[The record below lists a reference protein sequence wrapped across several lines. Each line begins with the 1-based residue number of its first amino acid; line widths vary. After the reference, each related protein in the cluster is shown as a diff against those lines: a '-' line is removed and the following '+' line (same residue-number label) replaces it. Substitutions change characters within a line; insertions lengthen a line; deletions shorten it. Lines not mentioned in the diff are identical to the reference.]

1 MVSLFLQGA
10 GYVFLLFYGLEKFM
24 KYWNTNKYKNK
35 INTVEFYK
43 HLYEAQDV
51 NDYIKLL
58 KLSGVFTSGNSSN
71 GTKLIAKYILVKK
84 FYILNEQIVNKFL
97 FEISIL
103 NQLYEMIQIEKK
115 SLLDITKRNI
125 LQSSLYYAQ
134 AYYESFKSSNNR
146 VTDLSDGIEEIWLR
160 LGDVL
165 KDSLRKKTVFKWEEG
180 VSLTQSEIENIFSIF
195 SHLNIF
201 SLVID
206 LWTYS
211 DIEFKIYDNQI
222 HIKEI
227 GDFSIKRLYSLA
239 TYLDLKDFR
248 AFWANNPNLDFDTK
262 LEKSDVKQ
270 NLYKLLEKQVKEYFY
285 TKNFEEEYDG
295 IKLRQWMDAYWILYE
310 LCVESDERIV
320 VISKNKLRE
329 LFIDKGLPEYLLKQL
344 IFKTSSRDLYDNP
357 LIEFEEVYVVLS
369 SLVLHT
375 DFSRTIL
382 SVISKKQQSKETGIN
397 QKGRNFELHI
407 NSLAKKQFSKQSAG
421 IKRTIDGETF
431 EIDGIFFKDGTLV
444 IIEAKTQNQP
454 TNIIEF
460 YKNQVEL
467 NNYIEKFKRNS
478 KYFTENE
485 KKIMAKKLGIYSSDI
500 KRVINMFVSNVSQYN
515 SKQDE
520 IYFIDEIDFSNFMNR
535 RIPQIHVIEKGNIY
549 SVDILPQ
556 LYSGEATVDQLLNLL
571 QSDHKRELITRRIKY
586 RNIQFNIID
595 KTISLSFRILEDIND
610 TIL

>member
-1 MVSLFLQGA
+1 MSRFFVGNRRYFL
-10 GYVFLLFYGLEKFM
+10 VILWFEKFM

-43 HLYEAQDV
+43 HLYEAHDV

-97 FEISIL
+97 FEVSIL
-103 NQLYEMIQIEKK
+103 NQLYDMIQIEKS
-115 SLLDITKRNI
+115 SLLDSTKKNI
-125 LQSSLYYAQ
+125 LQLSIYYAQ
-134 AYYESFKSSNNR
+134 AHYESFKNSNNR
-146 VTDLSDGIEEIWLR
+146 ATDLSDGIEEIWLR

-165 KDSLRKKTVFKWEEG
+165 KDALRKKTVFKWEEG
-180 VSLTQSEIENIFSIF
+180 ASLNQSEIENIFSIF
-195 SHLNIF
+195 GHLNIF
-201 SLVID
+201 SLIID

-227 GDFSIKRLYSLA
+227 GDFSIKRLYALA

-248 AFWANNPNLDFDTK
+248 ALLACNPNLDFDTK
-262 LEKSDVKQ
+262 LEKSDVKK

-295 IKLRQWMDAYWILYE
+295 IKLRQWIDAYWLLYE
-310 LCVESDERIV
+310 LCDESDERIV

-329 LFIDKGLPEYLLKQL
+329 LFFDKGLPEYLLKQL

-357 LIEFEEVYVVLS
+357 LIEFEEVYVLLS
-369 SLVLHT
+369 NLVLYT

-397 QKGRNFELHI
+397 QKGRNFERHI
-407 NSLAKKQFSKQSAG
+407 NSLAKKQFSKQSGG
-421 IKRTIDGETF
+421 IKRNIDGETY
-431 EIDGIFFKDGTLV
+431 EIDGIFFKDETLV
-444 IIEAKTQNQP
+444 ILEAKTQNQP

-460 YKNQVEL
+460 YKNQAEL

-485 KKIMAKKLGIYSSDI
+485 KKIMAKNLGIYSSDI

-520 IYFIDEIDFSNFMNR
+520 VYIIDEIDFSNFMNR
-535 RIPQIHVIEKGNIY
+535 RTPKIHISEKGNIH
-549 SVDILPQ
+549 SIDILPQ
-556 LYSGEATVDQLLNLL
+556 LYSGEATIDQLLNLL
-571 QSDHKRELITRRIKY
+571 QSNQKRELITQRIKN
-586 RNIQFNIID
+586 RNIQCNIGD
-595 KTISLSFRILEDIND
+595 KIISFSFMILEDIND

>member
-1 MVSLFLQGA
+1 
-10 GYVFLLFYGLEKFM
+10 M

-43 HLYEAQDV
+43 HLYEAHDV

-58 KLSGVFTSGNSSN
+58 KLSGVFTSGNSSD

-97 FEISIL
+97 YEVSIL
-103 NQLYEMIQIEKK
+103 NQLYEMIQNEKK
-115 SLLDITKRNI
+115 SLLDSTKKNI

-134 AYYESFKSSNNR
+134 EYYEFFKNGNNR
-146 VTDLSDGIEEIWLR
+146 LTDLSDGIEEIWLR

-165 KDSLRKKTVFKWEEG
+165 KDALRKKTVFKWEEG
-180 VSLTQSEIENIFSIF
+180 ASLTQSEIENIFSIF
-195 SHLNIF
+195 GHLNIF
-201 SLVID
+201 SLIID

-227 GDFSIKRLYSLA
+227 GDFSIKRLYALA

-248 AFWANNPNLDFDTK
+248 GLLACNPNLDFDTK

-285 TKNFEEEYDG
+285 TNNFEEEYDG
-295 IKLRQWMDAYWILYE
+295 IKLKQWMDAYWLLYE
-310 LCVESDERIV
+310 LCDKSDERIV
-320 VISKNKLRE
+320 VISKNELRE
-329 LFIDKGLPEYLLKQL
+329 LFFDKGLPEYLLKQL
-344 IFKTSSRDLYDNP
+344 IFKTSSRDLYDSP
-357 LIEFEEVYVVLS
+357 LIEFEEVYVLLS

-382 SVISKKQQSKETGIN
+382 SVISKNQQSKETGIN
-397 QKGRNFELHI
+397 QKGRNFEIHI
-407 NSLAKKQFSKQSAG
+407 NSLAKKQFSKQSGG
-421 IKRTIDGETF
+421 IKQNINGETF

-444 IIEAKTQNQP
+444 ILEAKTQNQP

-520 IYFIDEIDFSNFMNR
+520 VYIIDEIDFYNFMNR
-535 RIPQIHVIEKGNIY
+535 RTPQIHVSEKGNIY

-556 LYSGEATVDQLLNLL
+556 LYSGEATIDQLLNLL
-571 QSDHKRELITRRIKY
+571 QSNQKREFITQRIKN
-586 RNIQFNIID
+586 RNIQRNIGD
-595 KTISLSFRILEDIND
+595 KRISLSFKILEDIND

>member
-1 MVSLFLQGA
+1 MSRFFVGNRRYFL
-10 GYVFLLFYGLEKFM
+10 VILWFEKFM

-43 HLYEAQDV
+43 HLYEAHDV

-97 FEISIL
+97 FEVSIL
-103 NQLYEMIQIEKK
+103 NQLYDMIQIEKS
-115 SLLDITKRNI
+115 SLLDSTKKNI
-125 LQSSLYYAQ
+125 LQLSIYYAQ
-134 AYYESFKSSNNR
+134 AHYESFKNSNNR
-146 VTDLSDGIEEIWLR
+146 ATDLSDGIEEIWLR

-165 KDSLRKKTVFKWEEG
+165 KDALRKKTVFKWEEG
-180 VSLTQSEIENIFSIF
+180 ASLNQSESENIFSIF
-195 SHLNIF
+195 GHLNIF
-201 SLVID
+201 SLIID

-227 GDFSIKRLYSLA
+227 GDFSIKRLYALA

-248 AFWANNPNLDFDTK
+248 ALLACNPNLDFDTK
-262 LEKSDVKQ
+262 LEKSDVKK

-295 IKLRQWMDAYWILYE
+295 IKLRQWMDAYWLLYE
-310 LCVESDERIV
+310 LCDESDERIV

-329 LFIDKGLPEYLLKQL
+329 LFFDKGLPEYLLKQL

-357 LIEFEEVYVVLS
+357 LIEFEEVYVLLS
-369 SLVLHT
+369 NLVLYT

-397 QKGRNFELHI
+397 QKGRNFERHI
-407 NSLAKKQFSKQSAG
+407 NSLAKKQFSKQSGG
-421 IKRTIDGETF
+421 IKRNIDGETY
-431 EIDGIFFKDGTLV
+431 EIDGIFFKDETLV
-444 IIEAKTQNQP
+444 ILEAKTQNQP

-460 YKNQVEL
+460 YKNQAEL

-485 KKIMAKKLGIYSSDI
+485 KKIMAKNLGIYSSDI

-520 IYFIDEIDFSNFMNR
+520 VYIIDEIDFSNFMNR
-535 RIPQIHVIEKGNIY
+535 RTPKIHISEKGNIH
-549 SVDILPQ
+549 SIDILPQ
-556 LYSGEATVDQLLNLL
+556 LYSGEATIDQLLNLL
-571 QSDHKRELITRRIKY
+571 QSNQKRELITQRIKN
-586 RNIQFNIID
+586 RNIQCNIGD
-595 KTISLSFRILEDIND
+595 KIISFSFMILEDIND

>member
-1 MVSLFLQGA
+1 MSRFFVGNRRYFL
-10 GYVFLLFYGLEKFM
+10 VILWFEKFM

-43 HLYEAQDV
+43 HLYEAHDV

-97 FEISIL
+97 FEVSIL
-103 NQLYEMIQIEKK
+103 NQLYDMIQIEKS
-115 SLLDITKRNI
+115 SLLDSTKKNI
-125 LQSSLYYAQ
+125 LQLSIYYAQ
-134 AYYESFKSSNNR
+134 AHYESFKNSNNR
-146 VTDLSDGIEEIWLR
+146 ATDLSDGIEEIWLR

-165 KDSLRKKTVFKWEEG
+165 KDALRKKTVFKWEEG
-180 VSLTQSEIENIFSIF
+180 ASLNQSEIENIFSIF
-195 SHLNIF
+195 GHLNIF
-201 SLVID
+201 SLIID

-227 GDFSIKRLYSLA
+227 GNFSIKRLYALA

-248 AFWANNPNLDFDTK
+248 ALLACNPNLDFDTK
-262 LEKSDVKQ
+262 LEKSDVKK

-295 IKLRQWMDAYWILYE
+295 IKLRQWMDAYWLLYE
-310 LCVESDERIV
+310 LCDESDERIV

-329 LFIDKGLPEYLLKQL
+329 LFFDKGLPEYLLKQL

-357 LIEFEEVYVVLS
+357 LIEFEEVYVLLS
-369 SLVLHT
+369 NLVLYT

-397 QKGRNFELHI
+397 QKGRNFERHI
-407 NSLAKKQFSKQSAG
+407 NSLAKKQFSKQSGG
-421 IKRTIDGETF
+421 IKRNIDGETY
-431 EIDGIFFKDGTLV
+431 EIDGIFFKDETLV
-444 IIEAKTQNQP
+444 ILEAKTQNQP

-460 YKNQVEL
+460 YKNQAEL

-485 KKIMAKKLGIYSSDI
+485 KKIMAKNLGIYSSDI

-520 IYFIDEIDFSNFMNR
+520 VYIIDEIDFSNFMNR
-535 RIPQIHVIEKGNIY
+535 RTPKIHISEKGNIH
-549 SVDILPQ
+549 SIDILPQ
-556 LYSGEATVDQLLNLL
+556 LYSGEATIDQLLNLL
-571 QSDHKRELITRRIKY
+571 QSNQKRELITQRIKN
-586 RNIQFNIID
+586 RNIQCNIGD
-595 KTISLSFRILEDIND
+595 KIISFSFMILEDIND

>member
-1 MVSLFLQGA
+1 MSRFFVGNRRYFL
-10 GYVFLLFYGLEKFM
+10 VILWFEKFM

-43 HLYEAQDV
+43 HLYEAHDV

-97 FEISIL
+97 FEVSIL
-103 NQLYEMIQIEKK
+103 NQLYDMIQIEKS
-115 SLLDITKRNI
+115 SLLDSTKKNI
-125 LQSSLYYAQ
+125 LQLSIYYAQ
-134 AYYESFKSSNNR
+134 AHYESFKNSNNR
-146 VTDLSDGIEEIWLR
+146 ATDLSDGIEEIWLR

-165 KDSLRKKTVFKWEEG
+165 KDALRKKTVFKWEEG
-180 VSLTQSEIENIFSIF
+180 ASLNQSEIENIFSIF
-195 SHLNIF
+195 GHLNIF
-201 SLVID
+201 SLIID

-227 GDFSIKRLYSLA
+227 GNFSIKRLYALA

-248 AFWANNPNLDFDTK
+248 ALLACNPNLDFDTK
-262 LEKSDVKQ
+262 LEKSDVKK

-295 IKLRQWMDAYWILYE
+295 IKLRQWMDAYWLLYE
-310 LCVESDERIV
+310 LCDESDERIV
-320 VISKNKLRE
+320 VISKNKLKE
-329 LFIDKGLPEYLLKQL
+329 LFFDKGLPEYLLKQL

-357 LIEFEEVYVVLS
+357 LIEFEEVYVLLS
-369 SLVLHT
+369 NLVLYT

-397 QKGRNFELHI
+397 QKGRNFERHI
-407 NSLAKKQFSKQSAG
+407 NSLAKKQFSKQSGG
-421 IKRTIDGETF
+421 IKRNIDGETY
-431 EIDGIFFKDGTLV
+431 EIDGIFFKDETLV
-444 IIEAKTQNQP
+444 ILEAKTQNQP

-460 YKNQVEL
+460 YKNQAEL

-485 KKIMAKKLGIYSSDI
+485 KKIMAKNLGIYSSDI

-520 IYFIDEIDFSNFMNR
+520 VYIIDEIDFSNFMNR
-535 RIPQIHVIEKGNIY
+535 RTPKIHISEKGNIH
-549 SVDILPQ
+549 SIDILPQ
-556 LYSGEATVDQLLNLL
+556 LYSGEATIDQLLNLL
-571 QSDHKRELITRRIKY
+571 QSNQKRELITQRIKN
-586 RNIQFNIID
+586 RNIQCNIGD
-595 KTISLSFRILEDIND
+595 KIISFSFMILEDIND

>member
-1 MVSLFLQGA
+1 MSRFFVRNRRYFL
-10 GYVFLLFYGLEKFM
+10 VILWFEKFM

-43 HLYEAQDV
+43 HLYEAHDV

-97 FEISIL
+97 FEVSIL
-103 NQLYEMIQIEKK
+103 NQLYDMIQIEKR
-115 SLLDITKRNI
+115 SLLDSTKKNI
-125 LQSSLYYAQ
+125 LQLLYYAQ
-134 AYYESFKSSNNR
+134 AHYESFKNSNNR
-146 VTDLSDGIEEIWLR
+146 ATDLSDGIEEIWLR

-165 KDSLRKKTVFKWEEG
+165 KDALRKKTVFKWEEG
-180 VSLTQSEIENIFSIF
+180 ASLTQSEIENIFSIF
-195 SHLNIF
+195 GHLNIF
-201 SLVID
+201 SLIID

-227 GDFSIKRLYSLA
+227 GDFSIKRLYALA

-248 AFWANNPNLDFDTK
+248 ALLACNPKLDFDTK

-295 IKLRQWMDAYWILYE
+295 IKLRQWMDAYWLLYE
-310 LCVESDERIV
+310 LCDESDERIV

-329 LFIDKGLPEYLLKQL
+329 LFFDKGLPEYLLKQL

-357 LIEFEEVYVVLS
+357 LIEFEEVYVLLS
-369 SLVLHT
+369 NLVLYT

-397 QKGRNFELHI
+397 QKGRNFERHI
-407 NSLAKKQFSKQSAG
+407 NGLAKKQFSKQSGG
-421 IKRTIDGETF
+421 IKRNIDGETY
-431 EIDGIFFKDGTLV
+431 EIDGIFFKDETLV
-444 IIEAKTQNQP
+444 ILEAKTQNQP

-460 YKNQVEL
+460 YKNQAEL

-520 IYFIDEIDFSNFMNR
+520 VYIIDEIDFSNFMNR
-535 RIPQIHVIEKGNIY
+535 RTPKIHISEKGKIH
-549 SVDILPQ
+549 SIDILPQ
-556 LYSGEATVDQLLNLL
+556 LYSGEATIDQLLNLL
-571 QSDHKRELITRRIKY
+571 QSNQKRELITQRIKS
-586 RNIQFNIID
+586 RNIQCNIGD
-595 KTISLSFRILEDIND
+595 KTISFSFMILEDIND
-610 TIL
+610 IIL

>member
-1 MVSLFLQGA
+1 
-10 GYVFLLFYGLEKFM
+10 M

-227 GDFSIKRLYSLA
+227 GDFSIKRLYALA

-248 AFWANNPNLDFDTK
+248 AFLANNPNLDFDTK

-285 TKNFEEEYDG
+285 TKNS
-295 IKLRQWMDAYWILYE
+295 IKI
-310 LCVESDERIV
+310 
-320 VISKNKLRE
+320 
-329 LFIDKGLPEYLLKQL
+329 
-344 IFKTSSRDLYDNP
+344 
-357 LIEFEEVYVVLS
+357 
-369 SLVLHT
+369 
-375 DFSRTIL
+375 
-382 SVISKKQQSKETGIN
+382 
-397 QKGRNFELHI
+397 
-407 NSLAKKQFSKQSAG
+407 
-421 IKRTIDGETF
+421 
-431 EIDGIFFKDGTLV
+431 
-444 IIEAKTQNQP
+444 
-454 TNIIEF
+454 
-460 YKNQVEL
+460 
-467 NNYIEKFKRNS
+467 
-478 KYFTENE
+478 
-485 KKIMAKKLGIYSSDI
+485 
-500 KRVINMFVSNVSQYN
+500 
-515 SKQDE
+515 
-520 IYFIDEIDFSNFMNR
+520 
-535 RIPQIHVIEKGNIY
+535 
-549 SVDILPQ
+549 
-556 LYSGEATVDQLLNLL
+556 
-571 QSDHKRELITRRIKY
+571 
-586 RNIQFNIID
+586 
-595 KTISLSFRILEDIND
+595 
-610 TIL
+610 